1 MNKLHCPE
9 CQSVN
14 VKPIAI
20 GKGPTT
26 FANCNEKRQ
35 SYWRITVRKFNS
47 LHRLWIHLA

>member
-26 FANCNEKRQ
+26 FAL
-35 SYWRITVRKFNS
+35 VVMRKDN
-47 LHRLWIHLA
+47 LIGG